1 MLWYKAWLETRWRF
15 VIGLV
20 LLVFSAASTVF
31 TYPEV
36 IKLISGMP
44 NPDLGGTLGRR
55 VSETL
60 ALARDYRGY
69 VWSQWFRQNLIQMW
83 GIFAV
88 LLGTG
93 GLVSQAAR
101 GGALYTLS
109 LPASRNRL
117 LGVRAATGLVEL
129 LALAIVP
136 PLLVPVFSVAIGQHY
151 AVGDAL
157 VHGACMFIA
166 GTMFFSLAFLLSTVF
181 SDVWR
186 PMLIVFCVAA
196 ALAVV
201 DLALRDAPGFSVVR
215 IMSGETY
222 FRSGRLPW
230 MGLLG
235 SVAVSAG
242 LLYAASRNIASRDF

>member
-1 MLWYKAWLETRWRF
+1 MLWYRSWLETRWRF

-20 LLVFSAASTVF
+20 LLMFSAASTVF

-36 IKLISGMP
+36 LKLISGLP
-44 NPDLGGTLGRR
+44 EPQLGGALGRR
-55 VSETL
+55 VNESL

-93 GLVSQAAR
+93 GLVSQASG
-101 GGALYTLS
+101 GGALFTLS

-129 LALAIVP
+129 FVLAIVP
-136 PLLVPVFSVAIGQHY
+136 PLLVPIFSIAIGERY

-157 VHGACMFIA
+157 VHAACMFVA

-186 PMLIVFCVAA
+186 PALIVFCVAV
-196 ALAVV
+196 ALGVL
-201 DLALRDAPGFSVVR
+201 DLALRDVPFLSVVR
-215 IMSGETY
+215 LMSGEAY
-222 FRSGRLPW
+222 FRNGSLPW
-230 MGLLG
+230 PGLLASAIVS
-235 SVAVSAG
+235 SV
-242 LLYAASRNIASRDF
+242 LLFAAAKTIARRDF

>member
-1 MLWYKAWLETRWRF
+1 MLWYKSWLETRWRF

-20 LLVFSAASTVF
+20 LLMFSAASTVF

-44 NPDLGGTLGRR
+44 NPDLSGALGRR

-60 ALARDYRGY
+60 ALARDFRGY

-93 GLVSQAAR
+93 GLVSQASG
-101 GGALYTLS
+101 GGAIFTLS

-117 LGVRAATGLVEL
+117 LGVRAVTGLVEL
-129 LALAIVP
+129 LVLAIVP
-136 PLLVPVFSVAIGQHY
+136 PLLVPVFSTAIGESY
-151 AVGDAL
+151 AVSDAL

-186 PMLIVFCVAA
+186 PLLIALGLALALACLEQFVEGASRYGVFEVMSAESYFRTGSLPWVGLLISAA
-196 ALAVV
+196 A
-201 DLALRDAPGFSVVR
+201 
-215 IMSGETY
+215 
-222 FRSGRLPW
+222 
-230 MGLLG
+230 
-235 SVAVSAG
+235 SAA
-242 LLYAASRNIASRDF
+242 LLYAAATNIASRDF

>member
-1 MLWYKAWLETRWRF
+1 MLWYKSWLETRWRF

-20 LLVFSAASTVF
+20 LLMFSAASTVF

-44 NPDLGGTLGRR
+44 NPDLSGALGRR

-93 GLVSQAAR
+93 GLVSQASG
-101 GGALYTLS
+101 GGAIFTLS

-129 LALAIVP
+129 LVLAIVP
-136 PLLVPVFSVAIGQHY
+136 PLLVPVFSTAIGERY
-151 AVGDAL
+151 AVSDAL
-157 VHGACMFIA
+157 VHGACLFIA

-181 SDVWR
+181 TDVWR
-186 PMLIVFCVAA
+186 PLLIALCAA
-196 ALAVV
+196 AVLGLFEQVLGGV
-201 DLALRDAPGFSVVR
+201 SRYGLFRL
-215 IMSGETY
+215 MSGELY
-222 FRSGRLPW
+222 FRGGGLPW
-230 MGLLG
+230 LGLLA
-235 SVAVSAG
+235 STALSLAM
-242 LLYAASRNIASRDF
+242 LYAATRNLARQDF

>member
-1 MLWYKAWLETRWRF
+1 MLWYKSWLETRWRF

-20 LLVFSAASTVF
+20 LLMFSAASTVF

-36 IKLISGMP
+36 IKLLSGMP
-44 NPDLGGTLGRR
+44 NPDLGGALGRR
-55 VSETL
+55 VGETL

-93 GLVSQAAR
+93 GLVSQASG
-101 GGALYTLS
+101 GGAIFTLS

-117 LGVRAATGLVEL
+117 LGVRAATGLAEL
-129 LALAIVP
+129 LVLAIVP
-136 PLLVPVFSVAIGQHY
+136 PLLVPAFSGAIGERY
-151 AVGDAL
+151 AVSDAL

-181 SDVWR
+181 TDVWR
-186 PMLIVFCVAA
+186 PALIVFCVAV
-196 ALAVV
+196 ALGLS
-201 DLALRDAPGFSVVR
+201 DLVLRDLPLFSVVR
-215 IMSGETY
+215 LMSGETY
-222 FRSGRLPW
+222 FRTGSWPW
-230 MGLLG
+230 PGLFA
-235 SVAVSAG
+235 SMVVSSA
-242 LLYAASRNIASRDF
+242 LLYGASRNIARRDF

>member
-1 MLWYKAWLETRWRF
+1 MLWYKSWLETRWRF

-20 LLVFSAASTVF
+20 LLMFSAASTVF

-44 NPDLGGTLGRR
+44 NPELGGALGRR
-55 VSETL
+55 VNETL

-69 VWSQWFRQNLIQMW
+69 VWSQWFRQSLIQMW

-93 GLVSQAAR
+93 GLVSQASG
-101 GGALYTLS
+101 GGALFTLS

-129 LALAIVP
+129 LVLAFVP
-136 PLLVPVFSVAIGQHY
+136 PLLLPIFSIAIGENY
-151 AVGDAL
+151 AVSDAL

-166 GTMFFSLAFLLSTVF
+166 GTTFFSLAFLLSTVF
-181 SDVWR
+181 SDIWR

-196 ALAVV
+196 ALGVL
-201 DLALRDAPGFSVVR
+201 DLALRDTPGVSVIR

-222 FRSGRLPW
+222 FRSGSLPW
-230 MGLLG
+230 LGLLA
-235 SVAVSAG
+235 SAAVSSA
-242 LLYAASRNIASRDF
+242 LLYAASRNIARRDF